1 MLRKKMKKI
10 ICLVSATLFV
20 ASSVLAGPL
29 VGVKLG
35 VGDLEA
41 TKNTIVNVPVALN
54 ENQES
59 SSIDHA
65 YGAIFVETPVKDGPV
80 SVGFEL
86 VPLTGTISI
95 SGKNHTDASVEL
107 SMLKTIYALVSKDV
121 ANGGSVYGKLGYAH
135 ADIDN
140 AKQSNGTTTINSFDS
155 SLEGPMVGV
164 GFQAPETSNGLVF
177 RAEATMTMF
186 DDVSVKTTG
195 TNEVQE
201 TKTASDIDLTT
212 FTVSIAKQF

>member
-1 MLRKKMKKI
+1 MKKI
-10 ICLVSATLFV
+10 ISLVGATMFL
-20 ASSVLAGPL
+20 ASSVIAGPI

-35 VGDLEA
+35 YGDLEA
-41 TKNTIVNVPVALN
+41 TKNTIVNAPVALN
-54 ENQES
+54 EAAES
-59 SSIDHA
+59 NSIDHA
-65 YGAIFVETPVKDGPV
+65 FGAIFVETSVKDGPV
-80 SVGFEL
+80 SVGLEV

-107 SMLKTIYALVSKDV
+107 SMLKTIYASVSRDV

-140 AKQSNGTTTINSFDS
+140 AKQSNGTTTINSFDD

-164 GFQAPETSNGLVF
+164 GFQAPETSNGLIL
-177 RAEATMTMF
+177 RAEATLSMF

-201 TKTASDIDLTT
+201 TKTASDIELTT
-212 FTVSIAKQF
+212 FPVSIAKQF